1 MLPTEVRNFGTC
13 LRYIKSNRTKVCP
26 RVSVACMHHERGLF
40 RSLPHFPALPL
51 KTPHS
56 FLLPLL
62 EKITKGTRARTH
74 THIYAHVV
82 SLNFTCSMVISTNQ
96 EERNTQGWHNQK
108 TQIIQNQ
115 NTEIYCF
122 CSTTLQARKENKTKI
137 EKKTEAKKKKKKK
150 NKTTV
155 LEASFPPKQVLLK
168 TINSAAESQ
177 ELRSPGEGGSIS
189 CAKQSKQLKQAV

>member
-1 MLPTEVRNFGTC
+1 
-13 LRYIKSNRTKVCP
+13 
-26 RVSVACMHHERGLF
+26 
-40 RSLPHFPALPL
+40 
-51 KTPHS
+51 
-56 FLLPLL
+56 
-62 EKITKGTRARTH
+62 
-74 THIYAHVV
+74 
-82 SLNFTCSMVISTNQ
+82 MVISTNQ

-137 EKKTEAKKKKKKK
+137 EKKTEAKKKK

-155 LEASFPPKQVLLK
+155 LKASFPPKQVLLK

>member
-150 NKTTV
+150 KTKRQCSKLLSLLNK
-155 LEASFPPKQVLLK
+155 FCLK
-168 TINSAAESQ
+168 
-177 ELRSPGEGGSIS
+177 L
-189 CAKQSKQLKQAV
+189 